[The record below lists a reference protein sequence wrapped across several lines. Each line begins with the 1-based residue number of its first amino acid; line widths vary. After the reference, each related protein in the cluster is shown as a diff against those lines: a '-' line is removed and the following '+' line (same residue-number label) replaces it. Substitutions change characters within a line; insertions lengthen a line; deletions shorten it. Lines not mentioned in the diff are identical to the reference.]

1 MIKIESGQFLDFVKL
16 FPIRRNK
23 KEKKKIQENLLHY
36 FGSFDMKALEY
47 EEGLGL
53 RKVRHFLF
61 GDPDEAKTVFVCG
74 YDTAERL
81 LIGSGDYWPLEENRN
96 RSKVFVNITLS
107 LLIAVAMAIGGIFLL
122 RYALSL
128 KDYWRYIN
136 IVCAVIVFYL
146 ANHIIQGFTNRA
158 TFSKSASL
166 FMMLELAKYLH
177 DRDYAYLFLDYGSY
191 SKVGISF
198 LNKEMFQ
205 NKKKIYLDFFGD
217 GDTLLIGHDDIG
229 VHLAKTIEENYQEN
243 KTRINLSKTV
253 NRFNDIENIVVLNNV
268 YEDKDG
274 SWVVR
279 NVRTDD
285 DLTVDANIMQETVDV
300 LVRIYGGQ
308 NKK

>member
-1 MIKIESGQFLDFVKL
+1 M
-16 FPIRRNK
+16 
-23 KEKKKIQENLLHY
+23 
-36 FGSFDMKALEY
+36 
-47 EEGLGL
+47 
-53 RKVRHFLF
+53 
-61 GDPDEAKTVFVCG
+61 
-74 YDTAERL
+74 
-81 LIGSGDYWPLEENRN
+81 
-96 RSKVFVNITLS
+96 
-107 LLIAVAMAIGGIFLL
+107 
-122 RYALSL
+122 
-128 KDYWRYIN
+128 
-136 IVCAVIVFYL
+136 IVFYL